1 MKKRSVGQR
10 FGPRNTQGKI
20 PNISLWISELIQN
33 ALDST
38 WGDGVG
44 ASKVELDF
52 SESSFTFSHDGRPP
66 QYLGFNKNEIQSMI
80 QSGSTKRADLSKE
93 GRFGIG
99 FKYWT
104 YYFEDVTLSSS
115 GWEISWDK
123 SLELK
128 GKPVQIATVDTG
140 MKLKFTNPILKHA
153 GREFSP
159 YTELAAE
166 PENIIN
172 DGMIRL
178 VKDWPCSPTPMDV
191 VVRSNH
197 EEIFAFS
204 HEVEMRDFDHPGLT
218 TPLRYTLISNKITT
232 KEDGTQTILVPE
244 KLVGVDISQL
254 YDSLSSTESTDQSNL
269 NEVRAAHDQITGAL
283 KQEFANHDLPSVK
296 QILQQYAEETGLEWN
311 VEETKDHAQKK
322 PSGLDQ
328 CVFLIICRTH

>member
-1 MKKRSVGQR
+1 
-10 FGPRNTQGKI
+10 
-20 PNISLWISELIQN
+20 
-33 ALDST
+33 
-38 WGDGVG
+38 
-44 ASKVELDF
+44 
-52 SESSFTFSHDGRPP
+52 
-66 QYLGFNKNEIQSMI
+66 MI

-178 VKDWPCSPTPMDV
+178 VKGLALAPTRWMLL
-191 VVRSNH
+191 S
-197 EEIFAFS
+197 A
-204 HEVEMRDFDHPGLT
+204 
-218 TPLRYTLISNKITT
+218 
-232 KEDGTQTILVPE
+232 QTM
-244 KLVGVDISQL
+244 
-254 YDSLSSTESTDQSNL
+254 
-269 NEVRAAHDQITGAL
+269 
-283 KQEFANHDLPSVK
+283 
-296 QILQQYAEETGLEWN
+296 
-311 VEETKDHAQKK
+311 
-322 PSGLDQ
+322 
-328 CVFLIICRTH
+328 